1 MISQEAPSPSVRV
14 TVESQARDRARPATP
29 PAALRGEA
37 RAFIAGVVVVAAGLA
52 ALALRGQPLGAVG
65 AVALWAI
72 AAGFG
77 QMLTF
82 PSLTGR
88 GHVSLSTAAHLC
100 MVLALTPAEFLP
112 ALGLSR
118 LAVALIERKPW
129 YRSLFNAAQVSAAM
143 VLAWFA
149 YGAVAGTHLFAPT
162 PGRLVEPVTGFLAA
176 AMVYY
181 VSNVGAV
188 SGVIALT
195 GRTSVWQAWRT
206 NYGHRQEVAGTLALV
221 LLSPLI
227 VLAYSSFGGFGL
239 LAFLLPIAFLYDAS
253 LRYVVMRRTQES
265 LVESQRQAAKA
276 ELAAEIGRD
285 INTYLCVVQA
295 QVQMLAI
302 RKERLEPG
310 EYEKRLSVAQEHL
323 RHIDLLSRGLLDM
336 ARKESVAERVELSEL
351 ITNTVD
357 FLQPQRRFSDVTL
370 RLVLDARAGV
380 VSADPQ
386 QLQQV
391 LISLLVQAAERAAQ
405 SGQDDRTITV
415 RLRAIRSRAAI
426 ELSVT
431 DSGPPVPEALRN
443 RMFDVGSEGPTGKVG
458 PFIVYSIV
466 RNHHG
471 VIAVDAAP
479 EGGITVRVTLPR
491 LQEPAVLP
499 RRARPS
505 DALRAE
511 GHAQARAA

>member
-1 MISQEAPSPSVRV
+1 MVIRNHDPSPPATLTGDPQSHH
-14 TVESQARDRARPATP
+14 ARPSTP
-29 PAALRGEA
+29 PLALRGGVQV
-37 RAFIAGVVVVAAGLA
+37 FIAGVVVLAAGLG
-52 ALALRGQPLGAVG
+52 ALALSGQPLGAVG
-65 AVALWAI
+65 VIALWAI

-77 QMLTF
+77 QVLIF

-88 GHVSLSTAAHLC
+88 GHVSFSTSAHLC
-100 MVLALTPAEFLP
+100 MVLALGPGEFLP

-118 LAVALIERKPW
+118 LIVALIERKPW

-149 YGAVAGTHLFAPT
+149 YGAITGTHVFAPF
-162 PGRLVEPVTGFLAA
+162 PGHLVQPVLGFLAA
-176 AMVYY
+176 AAVYY
-181 VSNVGAV
+181 GCNVGAV

-195 GRTSVWQAWRT
+195 ARTSLWQAWRT

-227 VLAYSSFGGFGL
+227 AFAYSSFGPLGL
-239 LAFLLPIAFLYDAS
+239 LAFLLPIIFLYDAS

-295 QVQMLAI
+295 QVQMLAL

-310 EYEKRLSVAQEHL
+310 EYEKRLNVAQEHL

-336 ARKESVAERVELSEL
+336 ARKESVTERVEMSEM
-351 ITNTVD
+351 ITTTVD
-357 FLQPQRRFSDVTL
+357 FLQPQRRFNDVKV
-370 RLVLDARAGV
+370 RLALDAKAGA
-380 VSADPQ
+380 VSGDPQ

-391 LISLLVQAAERAAQ
+391 LISLLMEAAERTARG
-405 SGQDDRTITV
+405 GQEDRTITV
-415 RLRAIRSRAAI
+415 RLQALRPGGAI
-426 ELSVT
+426 ELSVS
-431 DSGPPVPEALRN
+431 DSGPPVPEPVRS

-458 PFIVYSIV
+458 RFIVYSIV
-466 RNHHG
+466 RNHRG
-471 VIAVDAAP
+471 SIAVDAAP

-491 LQEPAVLP
+491 LQEPAVL
-499 RRARPS
+499 RRRVRPH
-505 DALRAE
+505 DPLRAE
-511 GHAQARAA
+511 ARAA